1 MQEAPCCDFDL
12 CALSN
17 ILLYFGCW
25 MFFCSAGET
34 LRSVKNRV
42 SCCVFQTMEASGRKG
57 ICASAPLTVLWEE
70 WLSSGNPEVWGCEKG
85 PGICTMSILAL

>member
-25 MFFCSAGET
+25 MFFCSAAET
-34 LRSVKNRV
+34 LRSVKNGV
-42 SCCVFQTMEASGRKG
+42 SCCVFQTMEASGRKD
-57 ICASAPLTVLWEE
+57 ICTSAPLTVYGRNGSALVIQRY
-70 WLSSGNPEVWGCEKG
+70 GGAKKA
-85 PGICTMSILAL
+85 LAFVQ